1 MDGHATHKVVSKILF
16 DASISDKRASS
27 KAGGTKAQEYIA
39 LLPND
44 IQAWCVEF
52 LSKVNVWTLQ
62 HANTFFSCARMLN
75 KYTTNHQRC
84 ERQRGEEQTCERDRH
99 AKDRDAKDRCAIT

>member
-1 MDGHATHKVVSKILF
+1 MMPGALIPAIVEQTKDAAMDGHATHKVVLKILF

-62 HANTFFSCARMLN
+62 HANTFFS
-75 KYTTNHQRC
+75 
-84 ERQRGEEQTCERDRH
+84 
-99 AKDRDAKDRCAIT
+99 

>member
-1 MDGHATHKVVSKILF
+1 MDGHATHKVVLKILF

-62 HANTFFSCARMLN
+62 HANTFFHEHACS
-75 KYTTNHQRC
+75 TNTQQITRDAND
-84 ERQRGEEQTCERDRH
+84 RGGEEQTCERDRH

>member
-1 MDGHATHKVVSKILF
+1 MMPGALIPAIVEQTKDATMDGHATHKVVLKILF

-27 KAGGTKAQEYIA
+27 KVGGTKAQKYTA

-62 HANTFFSCARMLN
+62 HANTFFS
-75 KYTTNHQRC
+75 
-84 ERQRGEEQTCERDRH
+84 
-99 AKDRDAKDRCAIT
+99 